1 MKYSGDE
8 QLATWKKEMNY
19 EEVKEEMMND
29 PILNRLCSP
38 VGKQENCNT
47 QTLQRV
53 IVTPNI
59 EPTEETLDMSCFL
72 SAVDKEEEDEE
83 IPELVEDE
91 AMEMES
97 VDDEEL
103 LA

>member
-1 MKYSGDE
+1 M
-8 QLATWKKEMNY
+8 
-19 EEVKEEMMND
+19 
-29 PILNRLCSP
+29 
-38 VGKQENCNT
+38 
-47 QTLQRV
+47 
-53 IVTPNI
+53 TPNI

-72 SAVDKEEEDEE
+72 SGADKEEEDEE

-91 AMEMES
+91 EMEMES